1 MTMRTSSRHLP
12 FLVAAATAAALAA
25 GCVVA
30 PFRPPMGAF
39 TSVRAPLSLEYA
51 GTPMRDVKVGTVE
64 SYSIL
69 GLVAWGDIGLAA
81 AAKQG
86 GLKTI
91 HHADYDYLNIFGIYQ
106 RTTLLV
112 YGE

>member
-1 MTMRTSSRHLP
+1 MTMRIPLRRTLFP
-12 FLVAAATAAALAA
+12 VAALLLLAAA

-39 TSVRAPLSLEYA
+39 TNVRAPLSLEYA
-51 GTPMRDVKVGTVE
+51 STPMQNVKTGAAS

-69 GLVAWGDIGLAA
+69 GLAAWGDISLAA
-81 AAKQG
+81 AARQG

-91 HHADYDYLNIFGIYQ
+91 HHADYDYLNVFGIYQ
-106 RTTLLV
+106 KTTLLV